1 MRNMKVFLEVRK
13 SVRKREMCG
22 NWKVDAWK
30 SDDGVRML
38 KADGMCYV
46 GRTAC

>member
-13 SVRKREMCG
+13 SVCG